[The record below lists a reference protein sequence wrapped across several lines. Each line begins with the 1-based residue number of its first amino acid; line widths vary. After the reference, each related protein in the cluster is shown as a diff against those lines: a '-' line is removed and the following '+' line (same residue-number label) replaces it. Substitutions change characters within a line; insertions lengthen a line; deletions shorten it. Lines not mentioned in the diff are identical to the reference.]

1 MSVTMGDPGKM
12 PRPRRPR
19 TLGGEGR
26 DPLFRMSADLL
37 APELVLRPDELRP
50 SMAHACVT
58 PVETCRFEEYQDSLY
73 RTQPEWEGCP

>member
-1 MSVTMGDPGKM
+1 
-12 PRPRRPR
+12 
-19 TLGGEGR
+19 
-26 DPLFRMSADLL
+26 MSADLL